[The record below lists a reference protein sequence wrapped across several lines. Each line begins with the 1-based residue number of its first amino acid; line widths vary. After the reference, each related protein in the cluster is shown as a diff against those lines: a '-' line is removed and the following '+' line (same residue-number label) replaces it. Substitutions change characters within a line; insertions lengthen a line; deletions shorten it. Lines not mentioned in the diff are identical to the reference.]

1 MWFSRLRVA
10 FLVAA
15 TESGKAVCRVLHVDG
30 VPVTA
35 ANVQAYKDTHTLGN
49 SKRWPSKWH

>member
-49 SKRWPSKWH
+49 AKRWPSKWH